1 MMINNRLQAG
11 KVVSLLALLILFA
24 GCQKS
29 VVPVSDKNRFDSKVN
44 ALVAQTVDS
53 CRNMPADIAP
63 AAVISKNAMVGNPY
77 SRLDEVIVQRLYQQ
91 LSRDRQMVALSREN
105 WFEFSESRPLSMKG
119 HDLGV
124 RDLVDNLVVFIVAVE
139 PDEVFER
146 ITVTVTAKDAGA
158 RTLPGVGA
166 TTVFDYFKDSPAV
179 LLAKTPAQS
188 SAVPVGLRQNPYD
201 SLEKL
206 CYSMA
211 SELSAA
217 LQQGVKA
224 GQHPAPDSEFTVV
237 LCSRNFKTPDP
248 AFKNALIQALQQALV
263 SMDGMT
269 SAVSVEDFG
278 GVFSQMDFY
287 NQNPGRFETDFEKFK
302 PGSVLLM
309 AQTRDYPAEKTRQV
323 ALRAVWR
330 VTPLVDDTGT
340 MIMDNTAGSYVSG
353 FTSKAWFKG
362 PLPRVLPLEKTPP
375 DPTVKPAQPSPS
387 PSIDTSPDKGFD

>member
-1 MMINNRLQAG
+1 MNKGLQAG
-11 KVVSLLALLILFA
+11 GVVLLAVFLLLLT

-29 VVPVSDKNRFDSKVN
+29 VVPVSDKNQFDGKVN

-53 CRNMPADIAP
+53 CRNRPADIAP
-63 AAVISKNAMVGNPY
+63 AAVISKSALDGGDY
-77 SRLDEVIVQRLYQQ
+77 SRLDEVIVQRLYQR
-91 LSRDRQMVALSREN
+91 LSRNRQMVTLSREN
-105 WFEFSESRPLSMKG
+105 WFEYSESRPLSLKG
-119 HDLGV
+119 HDAGV
-124 RDLVDNLVVFIVAVE
+124 RDLMDNLVVFVVAVE
-139 PDEVFER
+139 PDAVFER
-146 ITVTVTAKDAGA
+146 ITVTVSAKDANA

-166 TTVFDYFKDSPAV
+166 NTVFDYFKDSPAV

-211 SELSAA
+211 AELSAA

-224 GQHPAPDSEFTVV
+224 GQHRAPDSEITVV
-237 LCSRNFKTPDP
+237 LCSRNFKAPDP
-248 AFKNALIQALQQALV
+248 GFKHALIQELQQALAA
-263 SMDGMT
+263 MNGMT
-269 SAVSVEDFG
+269 CAVSVEDFG

-287 NQNPGRFETDFEKFK
+287 NQNPGRFETDNEKFK

-309 AQTRDYPAEKTRQV
+309 AQTRDFPAEKTRQV

-340 MIMDNTAGSYVSG
+340 MVMDNTAGSYVSG

-362 PLPRVLPLEKTPP
+362 TLPRVLPLEKTPP
-375 DPTVKPAQPSPS
+375 DLTAKPVEPVPTSSFDKA
-387 PSIDTSPDKGFD
+387 PDKGFD